1 MSEVFAGNLR
11 TRVRFPPTP
20 RIEIMS
26 ATNELLLEKIDEFD
40 SKIAEATRAGDVAEV
55 KRLITEKDR
64 VRSYFS
70 SSVTSLAEGKM
81 LLKG

>member
-1 MSEVFAGNLR
+1 
-11 TRVRFPPTP
+11 
-20 RIEIMS
+20 MS

-70 SSVTSLAEGKM
+70 SSVISLAEGKK